1 MKPALQFYFDFS
13 SPYGYMGAMRIDE
26 LAARHERLVDW
37 HPILLGVI
45 FKTTEAKPLTMLPV
59 KGDYYKKDFVRTA
72 HFHQIPFNI
81 PSVFP
86 ISTQGTARA
95 MLWIQREHGRDSAI
109 AFAKKA
115 LQAYFVDGFPI
126 GDTETILNLAEQC
139 GLVRQDVADGMQLPE
154 IRSQLKTDVEEA
166 LAQGVFGAPFVIV
179 DGEQFWGFDR
189 FDQLEMHLKNGQG

>member
-45 FKTTEAKPLTMLPV
+45 FKTTEAKPLTMIPI
-59 KGDYYKKDFVRTA
+59 KGEYFKKDFVRTA

-81 PSVFP
+81 PAVFP
-86 ISTQGTARA
+86 ISTQNTARA

-126 GDTETILNLAEQC
+126 GDTDTILNLAEQC
-139 GLVRQDVADGMQLPE
+139 GLVRQEVADGMLLPE

-166 LAQGVFGAPFVIV
+166 LALGVFGAPFVII
-179 DGEQFWGFDR
+179 DDQQFWGFDR
-189 FDQLEMHLKNGQG
+189 FDQIEMHLKNAQD

>member
-26 LAARHERLVDW
+26 LAARHARQVDW

-59 KGDYYKKDFVRTA
+59 KGEYYKKDFVRTA
-72 HFHQIPFNI
+72 NFHQIPFNI

-86 ISTQGTARA
+86 IATQNTARA
-95 MLWIQREHGRDSAI
+95 MLWIEREHGRDSAI

-115 LQAYFVDGFPI
+115 LQAYFVEGFPI
-126 GDTETILNLAEQC
+126 GETDTILNLAEQC
-139 GLVRQDVADGMQLPE
+139 GLVRQDLADGMQLPE
-154 IRSQLKTDVEEA
+154 IRSQLKTEVEEA

-189 FDQLEMHLKNGQG
+189 FDQLEMHLKNGQD

>member
-45 FKTTEAKPLTMLPV
+45 FKTTEAKPLTMIPI
-59 KGDYYKKDFVRTA
+59 KGEYFKKDFVRTA

-81 PSVFP
+81 PAVFP
-86 ISTQGTARA
+86 ISTQNTARA
-95 MLWIQREHGRDSAI
+95 MLWIEREHGRDSAI

-115 LQAYFVDGFPI
+115 LQAYFVEGFPI
-126 GDTETILNLAEQC
+126 GETDTILNLAEQC
-139 GLVRQDVADGMQLPE
+139 GLVRQDLADGMQLPE
-154 IRSQLKTDVEEA
+154 IRSQLKTEVEEA

-189 FDQLEMHLKNGQG
+189 FDQLEMHLKNGQD

>member
-26 LAARHERLVDW
+26 LAARHDRLVDW

-45 FKTTEAKPLTMLPV
+45 FKTTEAKPLTMIPI
-59 KGDYYKKDFVRTA
+59 KGEYFKKDFARTA
-72 HFHQIPFNI
+72 RFHQIPFSI
-81 PSVFP
+81 PAVFP
-86 ISTQGTARA
+86 ISTQNTARA

-115 LQAYFVDGFPI
+115 LQAYFVEGFPI
-126 GDTETILNLAEQC
+126 GDTDTILNLAEQC
-139 GLVRQDVADGMQLPE
+139 GLVRQEVADGMLLPE

-166 LAQGVFGAPFVIV
+166 LALGVFGAPFVIV

-189 FDQLEMHLKNGQG
+189 FDQIEMHLKNA